1 MKVSWSDE
9 APASAGVSWLVP
21 DVIPRRG
28 IGFLVGPSGSGKSF
42 LGVHLGACLATGSAF
57 FGARPTPGGGPLY
70 VVAEGE
76 DGFAARAAAA
86 LGGAA
91 PRAMIAS
98 PRGVDLGT
106 RADREKLFETVRL
119 KRTEART
126 EAPRLVLLDT
136 FSRVFR
142 LDDENS
148 SRDAQRATDAMHHLS
163 EQFGAFVL
171 AIHHPGKDRRAGM
184 RGSSLLRAEADT
196 VLEVRPK
203 GIVYLGKSRESQ
215 DGYAIGRFELEETNS
230 GGGGRATCCVRETGG
245 RGADL
250 TGNSGIGRVS
260 SGAHKLKTE
269 VLPVLK
275 SFGYDGFEGADFKIV
290 ERQFRRSYDGSA
302 EACRKAL
309 SRALKETGLT
319 VKTKDGAKQIARAD
333 GRTGQCGQ

>member
-1 MKVSWSDE
+1 MQLSWSDD

-21 DVIPRRG
+21 DVIPSRG

-57 FGARPTPGGGPLY
+57 FGVRPTPGGETLY
-70 VVAEGE
+70 VVAEGA
-76 DGFAARAAAA
+76 DGFAARVSAA
-86 LGGAA
+86 LGGAVT
-91 PRAMIAS
+91 RAMIAD

-106 RADREKLFETVRL
+106 P
-119 KRTEART
+119 EARKAFSKAAKLKAIEGGT
-126 EAPRLVLLDT
+126 EAPRLIVLDT

-148 SRDAQRATDAMHHLS
+148 SRDAQRATDAMQHLS
-163 EQFGAFVL
+163 DLFGAFVL
-171 AIHHPGKDRRAGM
+171 AVHHPGKDRRAGM

-203 GIVYLGKSRESQ
+203 GIVYLSKSRESQ
-215 DGYAIGRFELEETNS
+215 DGYALGRFELEETNS
-230 GGGGRATCCVRETGG
+230 GGRATCCVRETGG
-245 RGADL
+245 RGAGP
-250 TGNSGIGRVS
+250 TGPTGISGIGRMS

-275 SFGYDGFEGADFKIV
+275 SFGYDGFEGADFKMV
-290 ERQFRRSYDGSA
+290 ERQFRRSYDGS
-302 EACRKAL
+302 EDACRKAL

-319 VKTKDGAKQIARAD
+319 VKTKDGTKLLALAD
-333 GRTGQCGQ
+333 GRTGH